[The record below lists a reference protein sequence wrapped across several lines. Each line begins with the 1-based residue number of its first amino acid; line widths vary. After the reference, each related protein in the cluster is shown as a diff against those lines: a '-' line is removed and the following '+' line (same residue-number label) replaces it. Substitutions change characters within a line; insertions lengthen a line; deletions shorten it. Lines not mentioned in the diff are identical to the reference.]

1 MFNCNSVHARQ
12 YKSTST
18 IELRALKNNQLEQ
31 ISNKLFISDVKPEF
45 RLPDQSKFSSI
56 LKIVF
61 LCNKIYKRYVS
72 IFSKN
77 LGMSLFFLF
86 CFVFYW
92 GLRVIPLAQA
102 RDGGFF
108 NKMKGV
114 FALGYDRLSSVK
126 CSSFCVNNILNIYI
140 QRVTT

>member
-1 MFNCNSVHARQ
+1 
-12 YKSTST
+12 
-18 IELRALKNNQLEQ
+18 
-31 ISNKLFISDVKPEF
+31 
-45 RLPDQSKFSSI
+45 
-56 LKIVF
+56 
-61 LCNKIYKRYVS
+61 
-72 IFSKN
+72 
-77 LGMSLFFLF
+77 MSLFFLF

-92 GLRVIPLAQA
+92 GLRVIPLAQV

-140 QRVTT
+140 QRVTTWSEQASVKAWLSENYFLSTLLVVSKCCILHSSTANIFLRGNLDSFELSRCFLSKCVWKICMSELFYDPFLSSS